1 MDRYTQVLQEL
12 IRNTCL
18 EGASLVSA
26 DGLPIA
32 SVLKPGM
39 EENRIAAMGA
49 AILSLGERVSEELAK
64 GSLEQI
70 TIKGHNNTF
79 TAPITPITIH
89 HTIHHKLPK
98 PYTPFLPFSECP
110 NLMHTSKA
118 YPHIINSPLP
128 IT

>member
-70 TIKGHNNTF
+70 TIKGHNGYVI
-79 TAPITPITIH
+79 ITGMGKDAVMVVLADDNA
-89 HTIHHKLPK
+89 KLG
-98 PYTPFLPFSECP
+98 LL
-110 NLMHTSKA
+110 LMEIRKVQDKLKGM
-118 YPHIINSPLP
+118 I
-128 IT
+128 